1 MEYKRLSIHLSYL
14 LRHAPDSIGLQMDKH
29 GWVDVQELI
38 RRVNE
43 AGKHRLTRQ
52 LLEQIVADDEKGR
65 YRFSEDGTRIKACQG
80 HSIEWVE
87 PELICCAP
95 PRYLYHGTTS
105 QALDG
110 IRASGFIS
118 KMKRHAVH
126 LQAQPEQAWRSA
138 VRRRNQTPVLLK
150 LDAEKMH
157 ADGFSFGVS
166 DNQVWCT
173 EKVPTAYICE
183 EIWSM

>member
-14 LRHAPDSIGLQMDKH
+14 LRHAPDSIGLQMDEH
-29 GWVDVQELI
+29 GWVDVQELS

-87 PELICCAP
+87 PELTCWVRYSER
-95 PRYLYHGTTS
+95 PRMSVEYRVL
-105 QALDG
+105 
-110 IRASGFIS
+110 
-118 KMKRHAVH
+118 
-126 LQAQPEQAWRSA
+126 E
-138 VRRRNQTPVLLK
+138 PVYT
-150 LDAEKMH
+150 
-157 ADGFSFGVS
+157 GSR
-166 DNQVWCT
+166 
-173 EKVPTAYICE
+173 
-183 EIWSM
+183 